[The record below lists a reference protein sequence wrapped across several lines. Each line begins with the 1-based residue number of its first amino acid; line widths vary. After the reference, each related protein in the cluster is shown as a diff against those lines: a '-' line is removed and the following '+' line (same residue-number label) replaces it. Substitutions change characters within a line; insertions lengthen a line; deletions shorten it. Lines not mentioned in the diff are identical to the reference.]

1 MMVDQFYRYTKRLNK
16 YVCVTRPRRFGKS
29 VAANMIAAFFD
40 KSTGEKSRAH
50 FEKCRIGTV
59 KSDQEIFAAASQEHE
74 TDNLCWPLQ
83 GSLNVIR
90 INMID
95 LLTESVQSC
104 EAFLSKLDAQLRE
117 DLRQQY
123 PEMNVSGEKDLAGL
137 LQQTGETFAFVID
150 EWDAVFEMPFMT
162 AKDKEKLYS
171 LFESA
176 PER

>member
-1 MMVDQFYRYTKRLNK
+1 
-16 YVCVTRPRRFGKS
+16 
-29 VAANMIAAFFD
+29 MIATFFD

-95 LLTESVQSC
+95 LLSESVQSC

-150 EWDAVFEMPFMT
+150 EWDAVFTMPFMT
-162 AKDKEKLYS
+162 AKDKEK
-171 LFESA
+171 
-176 PER
+176 

>member
-1 MMVDQFYRYTKRLNK
+1 ML
-16 YVCVTRPRRFGKS
+16 
-29 VAANMIAAFFD
+29 
-40 KSTGEKSRAH
+40 
-50 FEKCRIGTV
+50 
-59 KSDQEIFAAASQEHE
+59 AASGQSQCDSHQHE
-74 TDNLCWPLQ
+74 TDNLCWSLQ

-95 LLTESVQSC
+95 LLSESVQSC

-123 PEMNVSGEKDLAGL
+123 PEMNVSGGKDLAGL